1 MNLTAWTVAAAVLS
15 ACCSAAAMDPGW
27 SVRICRG
34 QTEASAMKIMVG
46 EKSADTQLVNWQSDT
61 GQTTFALPD
70 KLATAKS
77 VSVSIDSEPA
87 DGKVTACVMW
97 QGKPAKTMKFNDLL
111 TVTAAQT
118 DSDPSCPC
126 K

>member
-1 MNLTAWTVAAAVLS
+1 MNLTAWTVAAVALT

-34 QTEASAMKIMVG
+34 QSEASAMKIMVG
-46 EKSADTQLVNWQSDT
+46 TKSADTLLVNWQSDN
-61 GQTTFALPD
+61 GQTTFALPE
-70 KLATAKS
+70 KLATAKDIS
-77 VSVSIDSEPA
+77 VMIDSEPA

-97 QGKPAKTMKFNDLL
+97 QGKPAKMMKFNDLMS
-111 TVTAAQT
+111 VTATQT
-118 DSDPSCPC
+118 DSDPACPC

>member
-1 MNLTAWTVAAAVLS
+1 
-15 ACCSAAAMDPGW
+15 
-27 SVRICRG
+27 
-34 QTEASAMKIMVG
+34 MKIMVG
-46 EKSADTQLVNWQSDT
+46 TKSADTLLVNWQSDNDET
-61 GQTTFALPD
+61 VFVLPAT
-70 KLATAKS
+70 LATAKDIT
-77 VSVSIDSEPA
+77 VSIDSEPA

-111 TVTAAQT
+111 SVTAAQT